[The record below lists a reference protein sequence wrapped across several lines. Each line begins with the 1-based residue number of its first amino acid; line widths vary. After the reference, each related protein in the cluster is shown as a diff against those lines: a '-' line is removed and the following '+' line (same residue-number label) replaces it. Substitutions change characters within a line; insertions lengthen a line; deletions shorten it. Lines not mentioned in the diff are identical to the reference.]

1 MQKEFHMLQR
11 IEGTYLSFF
20 CEAERKHPRRRR
32 AWFLCD
38 CGKGFE
44 TDIHNVKP
52 KGTTSC
58 GCMRLGRPRIN
69 TELCKCGYRTASY
82 SLGMCRNCYEK
93 RLRLNNPEFAEKQ
106 RQNQKVWAER
116 NPDKIKKHQE
126 KRQTDPKA
134 RKRDKETKRAASLRQ
149 LGTNINEVEEYSK
162 SGCEIC
168 GTHKHLHVDHDH
180 KTGQFRGI
188 LCSKH
193 NNGLG
198 FLGDNIEGLEKALD
212 YLRNAERRTQ
222 RRFRQNPA

>member
-1 MQKEFHMLQR
+1 MLQR

-58 GCMRLGRPRIN
+58 GCMRLGRPRTNI
-69 TELCKCGYRTASY
+69 ELCKCGHRLASY

-93 RLRLNNPEFAEKQ
+93 HLKETNFEYAERQ
-106 RQNQKVWAER
+106 RQNARNWIDK
-116 NPDKIKKHQE
+116 NPDKVRELQIK
-126 KRQTDPKA
+126 RRDDPKT
-134 RKRDKETKRAASLRQ
+134 RKRDRETSRRISLRNI
-149 LGTNINEVEEYSK
+149 GTTPEEVEILRRN
-162 SGCEIC
+162 GCAIC
-168 GTHKHLHVDHDH
+168 GTYKHLHVDHDH
-180 KTGQFRGI
+180 ETGLFRGI

-198 FLGDNIEGLEKALD
+198 FLGDNIEGLEAALE
-212 YLRNAERRTQ
+212 YLRTAERRSQ
-222 RRFRQNPA
+222 GRHRQNQNGPPTT